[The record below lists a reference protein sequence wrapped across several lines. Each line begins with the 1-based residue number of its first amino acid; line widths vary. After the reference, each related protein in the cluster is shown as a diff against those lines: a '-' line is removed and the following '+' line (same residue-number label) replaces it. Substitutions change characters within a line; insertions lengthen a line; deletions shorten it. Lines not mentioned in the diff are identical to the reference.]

1 MIFENRLAATIL
13 SETNIF
19 YFHIVMESAVTY
31 KKNYPV
37 GIKNVIRKLYLS
49 IISWNV
55 NDHNK
60 IETSTTTHQYKPQ
73 IIYMSCFHGCRCY
86 VSHPLFI
93 CLSFLCFIFLI
104 SMTSFCNF
112 CLAYFLVLISLLFLG
127 VYPLGMKLIIIF
139 LRTYVVNRMSQVF
152 PKRREQLLHSCF

>member
-1 MIFENRLAATIL
+1 
-13 SETNIF
+13 
-19 YFHIVMESAVTY
+19 MESAVTY

-86 VSHPLFI
+86 VSHPSFHVFLFFI
-93 CLSFLCFIFLI
+93 IFFIFLI
-104 SMTSFCNF
+104 SMTSFCKF
-112 CLAYFLVLISLLFLG
+112 CLAYFLVLISLPFMG
-127 VYPLGMKLIIIF
+127 VYPLGMRNNYF
-139 LRTYVVNRMSQVF
+139 PTYI
-152 PKRREQLLHSCF
+152 CC